1 MSSADHPNVVRFDDR
16 HVPTPVNASPAT
28 YISLNL
34 TEALDLWSHAVLL
47 FHSYEWEQ
55 AVTAHRRLIKR
66 CENIIPLARLWFNVG
81 VIRSH
86 LGEYFLASEAFIKA
100 VKVRKDLAIGWFCL
114 GMAVFQ
120 LGDFRKAKRPFQRCL
135 SLFGEATTS
144 IDYRRM
150 GLDFVLEKTR
160 VEWNARQTFFEKN
173 HKQMK
178 APMPLDTHLSLNRL
192 PAGKVFQPRGQWTA
206 GAGFADGAELALSS
220 SISSSI
226 TSSTLSS
233 GSPDTFS
240 PGRRIPNL
248 LRKRS
253 KRRFA
258 LDHSASRSLEQS
270 TLPVLP
276 PNAPPSVSSVAART
290 AEPQINAS
298 RSTAPLSYQH
308 KPLPPLPFVSP
319 EALRTLHKRM
329 NLSSSPHQDQ
339 KHLPALL
346 LPSVGKSTTT
356 YSIEN
361 ASRSNVSLVGALD
374 TSQQSSALRSVENL
388 LEPTTARPAFNSSS
402 SSSSS
407 VAGASSQPIPLSRAK
422 TVRSGTAV
430 TRQNGRSQ
438 LNEASSNRGRGD
450 NRLYREDNHLTTP
463 QHHVE
468 PLPEPRNL
476 SNFASQRYGTPE
488 LEDVLAPAP
497 LFSSPSS
504 RSASRDR
511 KVPPA
516 SSLQTLTA
524 ARYNPD
530 APNSRSN
537 FVPQKPVA
545 SASPLPT
552 LPSLQYD
559 PSVSQQS
566 DFSQLPLLSSAR
578 YDPSVPNKSTTSQD
592 QTLKPVRYD
601 PNAPNCVV
609 SQSPMLSSLHQHS
622 NAPNTSAPSHLPTLS
637 SARYNPKGSS
647 SKEPDPSRY
656 TEETHPQRIDS
667 YAIFGLGKEAAQAAI
682 RKRDLEARMQGSKQ
696 DMSNVKRGP
705 R

>member
-47 FHSYEWEQ
+47 FHAYEWEQ

-66 CENIIPLARLWFNVG
+66 CESTIPLARLWFNVG

-100 VKVRKDLAIGWFCL
+100 VKIRKDLAIGWFCL

-144 IDYRRM
+144 IDYRPM
-150 GLDFVLEKTR
+150 GLDFILEKTK

-178 APMPLDTHLSLNRL
+178 APLPLDTHLSLNRL

-206 GAGFADGAELALSS
+206 GAGFADGAEFALSS

-240 PGRRIPNL
+240 PGRRTPKL
-248 LRKRS
+248 LRKSS

-258 LDHSASRSLEQS
+258 LGRSASRSLEDS

-276 PNAPPSVSSVAART
+276 PNAPPSVSNVASRT

-298 RSTAPLSYQH
+298 RSTASSLYQH

-329 NLSSSPHQDQ
+329 NLSSPHQDQ
-339 KHLPALL
+339 EHLPALL

-356 YSIEN
+356 YSIET
-361 ASRSNVSLVGALD
+361 ASRSNVSLVGALG

-388 LEPTTARPAFNSSS
+388 LEPMTAHPALNSSS

-407 VAGASSQPIPLSRAK
+407 VAGASSQPISLSRAN
-422 TVRSGTAV
+422 TLRSGTAV
-430 TRQNGRSQ
+430 TRQIDRSQ
-438 LNEASSNRGRGD
+438 LNVASSNRGRGET
-450 NRLYREDNHLTTP
+450 RLYREDNRLTTP
-463 QHHVE
+463 QHYVE
-468 PLPEPRNL
+468 ALPEPPNP
-476 SNFASQRYGTPE
+476 SHFASQRYGTPE
-488 LEDVLAPAP
+488 LEDFLTPAP
-497 LFSSPSS
+497 LFSSPNS

-524 ARYNPD
+524 ARYD
-530 APNSRSN
+530 PNASSSRSN
-537 FVPQKPVA
+537 SVPRKPVA
-545 SASPLPT
+545 SAS
-552 LPSLQYD
+552 SLQTLT
-559 PSVSQQS
+559 SVQYEPHVSRQH
-566 DFSQLPLLSSAR
+566 DVSQLPMLSSAR
-578 YDPSVPNKSTTSQD
+578 YDPSVPNKSTTSQE

-601 PNAPNCVV
+601 PNAPNCAV
-609 SQSPMLSSLHQHS
+609 SQPPRLSSLHQRS
-622 NAPNTSAPSHLPTLS
+622 NAPDISAPSHLPTLS
-637 SARYNPKGSS
+637 SARYDPKGSTS
-647 SKEPDPSRY
+647 REPNPSRY

-696 DMSNVKRGP
+696 DISNVKRGP